1 MSLFGRQQP
10 SRERT
15 AADRERARQERE
27 ARRAAREGK
36 PLADGD
42 PVALE
47 PPVPAPADD
56 AAPHGDPLAGA
67 PPVAPGP
74 VEHPPPAPADEEPPH
89 GDPFAAMPAAA
100 PPPPAEAEPAPVDEA
115 PPHGDPFAAAPPAPA
130 APPPHEPAPAEHAEA
145 IPAPADEAP
154 PHGDAFEPAGR
165 SAEDWLEAGEPE
177 VVRIQPDP
185 PAPPPAPAGSL
196 PPRPEAA
203 LGATRAPRAV
213 RPGGRRQR
221 PVASPPGDAPVGVR
235 RARRWRRPVALVVLL
250 VFIVG
255 ILWLLN
261 ALIQPFG
268 DEGEGRVAI
277 RIPEGSSARDIGD
290 QLSEAGVVDSGA
302 IFALR
307 ALVSGKRDELRS
319 GRHVLA
325 EGMSYSA
332 ALTAL
337 TTVPPAPPR
346 PTTVKLTLPEG
357 LSRTEIAGRVRAAG
371 IEGSYLDA
379 TKRAPAGFSP
389 RRYGAP
395 RRPRS
400 LEGFLFPATYELRPN
415 QTVRSL
421 VRQQLDTFE
430 QNIRTVNMRR
440 ARARNLTRYDVLI
453 IASMV
458 EREAQLPR
466 ERRTISAVI
475 HNRLR
480 EGMPLGIDAT
490 TRYATNNWTRP
501 LRQSELNAD
510 SAYNTRRNTGL
521 PPTPI
526 GNPGLASIKA
536 AANPSGSKALYYVVK
551 PGTCGE
557 HAFSTTEAQFQRDV
571 QRYNEARERAGGKS
585 PTTC

>member
-10 SRERT
+10 GGERT
-15 AADRERARQERE
+15 AADRERARLERE
-27 ARRAAREGK
+27 ARRAEREGR
-36 PLADGD
+36 PIAGGD
-42 PVALE
+42 PGGLDPA
-47 PPVPAPADD
+47 VPAPADD
-56 AAPHGDPLAGA
+56 APPHGDPLAA
-67 PPVAPGP
+67 PAPVAP
-74 VEHPPPAPADEEPPH
+74 PASSVPTEAVPAS
-89 GDPFAAMPAAA
+89 A
-100 PPPPAEAEPAPVDEA
+100 DEA
-115 PPHGDPFAAAPPAPA
+115 PPHGDPFAPAPPA
-130 APPPHEPAPAEHAEA
+130 
-145 IPAPADEAP
+145 D
-154 PHGDAFEPAGR
+154 
-165 SAEDWLEAGEPE
+165 DWLAAGEPE

-185 PAPPPAPAGSL
+185 PAPPPAPAGTL
-196 PPRPEAA
+196 PPEPEAA
-203 LGATRAPRAV
+203 LGATRAPRVA
-213 RPGGRRQR
+213 RPGGRRRR

-235 RARRWRRPVALVVLL
+235 RARRWRRPVALLLLLL
-250 VFIVG
+250 VLVC

-268 DEGEGRVAI
+268 GEGEGRVAI
-277 RIPEGSSARDIGD
+277 RIPEGASARDIGD
-290 QLSEAGVVDSGA
+290 QLAEAGVVDSGA

-307 ALVSGKRDELRS
+307 AMVSGKRDELRS

-325 EGMSYSA
+325 EGMSYGA
-332 ALTAL
+332 AIDAL
-337 TTVPPAPPR
+337 TTVPRAAPR
-346 PTTVKLTLPEG
+346 PATVKVTIPEG
-357 LSRTEIAGRVRAAG
+357 LARTEIAARVRDAG
-371 IEGSYLDA
+371 VAGSYLDA

-415 QTVRSL
+415 QTVRGL
-421 VRQQLDTFE
+421 VRQQLDAFE
-430 QNIRTVNMRR
+430 RNIRTVSMRR
-440 ARARNLTRYDVLI
+440 ARARNLTTYDVLI

-458 EREAQLPR
+458 EREAQLAR
-466 ERRTISAVI
+466 ERRTIAAVI

-490 TRYATNNWTRP
+490 TRYATSNWTRP

-526 GNPGLASIKA
+526 GNPGLASIRA
-536 AANPSGSKALYYVVK
+536 AANPSASKALYYVVK

-557 HAFSTTEAQFQRDV
+557 HAFSSTEAEFQRDV

>member
-1 MSLFGRQQP
+1 MSLFGRQQHHG
-10 SRERT
+10 ERT
-15 AADRERARQERE
+15 AAERERARQERE
-27 ARRAAREGK
+27 ARRAGRE
-36 PLADGD
+36 PLPISGGD
-42 PVALE
+42 PAALD
-47 PPVPAPADD
+47 PVVPSPADD
-56 AAPHGDPLAGA
+56 APPHGDPLADA
-67 PPVAPGP
+67 PPA
-74 VEHPPPAPADEEPPH
+74 PPAPADL
-89 GDPFAAMPAAA
+89 
-100 PPPPAEAEPAPVDEA
+100 PAPVPADEA
-115 PPHGDPFAAAPPAPA
+115 PPHGDPFAPA
-130 APPPHEPAPAEHAEA
+130 ARP
-145 IPAPADEAP
+145 
-154 PHGDAFEPAGR
+154 
-165 SAEDWLEAGEPE
+165 AEDWLDATEPE

-185 PAPPPAPAGSL
+185 PAPPPAPAGTL
-196 PPRPEAA
+196 PPEPEAA
-203 LGATRAPRAV
+203 LGATRAPRTA
-213 RPGGRRQR
+213 RPGGKRQR
-221 PVASPPGDAPVGVR
+221 PIASPPGDAPVGAR
-235 RARRWRRPVALVVLL
+235 RARRWRRPVALVLLLL
-250 VFIVG
+250 VLVG

-268 DEGEGRVAI
+268 GEGEGRVAI

-290 QLSEAGVVDSGA
+290 QLAEAGVVDSGA

-332 ALTAL
+332 AITSL
-337 TTVPPAPPR
+337 TTVPRAAPR
-346 PTTVKLTLPEG
+346 PATVKLSIPEG
-357 LSRTEIAGRVRAAG
+357 LSRREIAPRVRDAG
-371 IEGSYLDA
+371 IDGSYLDA
-379 TKRAPAGFSP
+379 TERAPAGFSP

-400 LEGFLFPATYELRPN
+400 LEGFLFPATYELRPS

-430 QNIRTVNMRR
+430 RNMASVNMRR

-458 EREAQLPR
+458 EREAQLAR

-480 EGMPLGIDAT
+480 AGMALGIDAT

-526 GNPGLASIKA
+526 GNPGLASIRA
-536 AANPSGSKALYYVVK
+536 AANPSASKALYYVVK

-571 QRYNEARERAGGKS
+571 QRYNEARERAGGTS

>member
-1 MSLFGRQQP
+1 MSLFGRQSDQGDR
-10 SRERT
+10 S
-15 AADRERARQERE
+15 AADRERARLERE
-27 ARRAAREGK
+27 RRRAEREGR
-36 PLADGD
+36 PL
-42 PVALE
+42 PPLPEEVAAE
-47 PPVPAPADD
+47 APVPAPV
-56 AAPHGDPLAGA
+56 DPT
-67 PPVAPGP
+67 
-74 VEHPPPAPADEEPPH
+74 PPH
-89 GDPFAAMPAAA
+89 GDPFTPPEPELPPEPVA
-100 PPPPAEAEPAPVDEA
+100 PEPVPVPEPEPEPEPAPVPEPEPDPA
-115 PPHGDPFAAAPPAPA
+115 PAPEPVPDDPAPAHGDPFATVQ
-130 APPPHEPAPAEHAEA
+130 H
-145 IPAPADEAP
+145 DVT
-154 PHGDAFEPAGR
+154 
-165 SAEDWLEAGEPE
+165 EDWLAEGEPE

-196 PPRPEAA
+196 PPEPEAA
-203 LGATRAPRAV
+203 LGATRAPRAPRV
-213 RPGGRRQR
+213 TPRGRGRQR
-221 PVASPPGDAPVGVR
+221 PIASPPGDAPKGVR
-235 RARRWRRPVALVVLL
+235 RARRWRRPLAIGVLL
-250 VFIVG
+250 LFILAV
-255 ILWLLN
+255 LWLLN

-268 DEGEGRVAI
+268 DEGEGRVAV

-290 QLSEAGVVDSGA
+290 QLDEAGVIDSGA

-307 ALVSGKRDELRS
+307 ALVAGKRDDLRS

-325 EGMSYSA
+325 ENMSYGA

-337 TTVPPAPPR
+337 TTVPKAQPA
-346 PTTVKLTLPEG
+346 PTTVKVTIPEG
-357 LSRTEIAGRVRAAG
+357 LSRREIDARVEDTDIRGDYLAATE
-371 IEGSYLDA
+371 
-379 TKRAPAGFSP
+379 RAPSGFSP
-389 RRYGAP
+389 RKYGAP

-421 VRQQLDTFE
+421 VRLQLNTFE
-430 QNIRTVNMRR
+430 QNIATVSMRR
-440 ARARNLTRYDVLI
+440 ARARNLSTYDVLI

-458 EREAQLPR
+458 EREAQLAR

-480 EGMPLGIDAT
+480 AGMPLGIDAT

-501 LRQSELNAD
+501 VRQSELEAD
-510 SAYNTRRNTGL
+510 SPYNTRKNTGL

-557 HAFSTTEAQFQRDV
+557 HAFSSTAAEFERDRL
-571 QRYNEARERAGGKS
+571 RYNQAREEAGGKS

>member
-1 MSLFGRQQP
+1 A
-10 SRERT
+10 E
-15 AADRERARQERE
+15 
-27 ARRAAREGK
+27 
-36 PLADGD
+36 PL
-42 PVALE
+42 PE
-47 PPVPAPADD
+47 PAPAPAPAPAPEPEPEPEPLPEPAPEPAPAPEPEPEPEPVPA
-56 AAPHGDPLAGA
+56 APHREAMPA
-67 PPVAPGP
+67 P
-74 VEHPPPAPADEEPPH
+74 EDPAPAH
-89 GDPFAAMPAAA
+89 GDPFATAQ
-100 PPPPAEAEPAPVDEA
+100 
-115 PPHGDPFAAAPPAPA
+115 APA
-130 APPPHEPAPAEHAEA
+130 VAPE
-145 IPAPADEAP
+145 D
-154 PHGDAFEPAGR
+154 
-165 SAEDWLEAGEPE
+165 DWLQAGEPE

-185 PAPPPAPAGSL
+185 PAPPPAPAGTL
-196 PPRPEAA
+196 PPQPEAA
-203 LGATRAPRAV
+203 LGATRAPRV
-213 RPGGRRQR
+213 STRGRGAKRQR
-221 PVASPPGDAPVGVR
+221 PIASPPGDAPVGVR
-235 RARRWRRPVALVVLL
+235 RARRWRRPVAIGFLLL
-250 VFIVG
+250 VLVG
-255 ILWLLN
+255 VLWLLN

-268 DEGEGRVAI
+268 GEGEGRVTV

-290 QLSEAGVVDSGA
+290 QLDEAGVIDSGA

-307 ALVSGKRDELRS
+307 AMVAGKRDDLRS

-332 ALTAL
+332 AITAL
-337 TTVPPAPPR
+337 TTVPKAQPA
-346 PTTVKLTLPEG
+346 PTTVKIAIPEG
-357 LSRTEIAGRVRAAG
+357 LSRREIAARVQKTE
-371 IEGSYLDA
+371 IEGSYLAA
-379 TKRAPAGFSP
+379 TERAPAGFSP
-389 RRYGAP
+389 RKYGAP

-400 LEGFLFPATYELRPN
+400 LEGFLFPATYELRPS

-430 QNIRTVNMRR
+430 QNIATVSMRR
-440 ARARNLTRYDVLI
+440 ARARNLTTYDVLI

-458 EREAQLPR
+458 EREAQLAK

-490 TRYATNNWTRP
+490 TRYATNNCTRP

-536 AANPSGSKALYYVVK
+536 AANPSASKALYYVVK

-557 HAFSTTEAQFQRDV
+557 HAFSSTEAQFQRDV
-571 QRYNEARERAGGKS
+571 QRYNEAREQAGGKS